1 MSVSASDVRLDDR
14 IAIVGAGQAGARAAE
29 ALRSAGHIGEI
40 NLIGEEPHP
49 PYERPQ
55 LSKEILLDRSAA
67 LASIK
72 DREGWSGLGVSLHTG
87 ASVAECE
94 FANRRL
100 LLANGASVAFDRL
113 VIATGVVARSAPAL
127 ENSAI
132 PVRTLRT
139 IEDALFLREAFTH
152 GARIVLIGGGVI
164 GLETAAAAVK
174 SGCSATV
181 VEAAATLLSRALPAE
196 VAAFLQRQHE
206 AEGVAF
212 RFGVVGERVEDG
224 ALVLSDGSRLP
235 ADCIVVGVGSEPRVA
250 LGAQI
255 GLDCAEGFRVDA
267 YGRTDAP
274 GVFAIG
280 DVAAQWSEQRGRW
293 GRVETWANAQNQAI
307 AVARCMAGQDAPY
320 RDAPWFWT
328 DQYDVNVQVAGDL
341 AGADLVLRGDIASGR
356 FAVLGVQ
363 DGVLSGAVT
372 VNNRKDMAVLRK
384 LATRRVNRADLE
396 NPSFDL
402 RKALV

>member
-1 MSVSASDVRLDDR
+1 MSAQPPVASLDDR
-14 IAIVGAGQAGARAAE
+14 VAIVGAGQAGARAAE
-29 ALRSAGHIGEI
+29 ALRAAGHTGPIH
-40 NLIGEEPHP
+40 LIGEEAHA

-55 LSKEILLDRSAA
+55 LSKEILLDRAA
-67 LASIK
+67 VPASIK
-72 DREGWSGLGVSLHTG
+72 QPDGWRALGV
-87 ASVAECE
+87 E
-94 FANRRL
+94 
-100 LLANGASVAFDRL
+100 LLAGVRVAACDLATRSLALEDGGALAFDRL
-113 VIATGVVARSAPAL
+113 VIATGVAARQAPGLDGAGV
-127 ENSAI
+127 

-139 IEDALFLREAFTH
+139 IEDALFLRDAFTP
-152 GARIVLIGGGVI
+152 GARVVLIGGGVI

-174 SGCSATV
+174 AGCDVTVIEAT
-181 VEAAATLLSRALPAE
+181 ATLLSRALPTE
-196 VAAFLQRQHE
+196 VASFLQRRHE

-212 RFGVVGERVEDG
+212 RFGVVGTRVEAG
-224 ALVLSDGSRLP
+224 HLVLSDGTRLP
-235 ADCIVVGVGSEPRVA
+235 ADCIVVGIGGEPRTA
-250 LGAQI
+250 LGRQI
-255 GLDCAEGFRVDA
+255 GLDCAEGLRVDVW
-267 YGRTDAP
+267 GRTDAP

-280 DVAAQWSEQRGRW
+280 DVAAQWSEQRARW

-307 AVARCMAGQDAPY
+307 AVARSMAGHDAPY

-341 AGADLVLRGDIASGR
+341 AGADLVLRGDVAAGR

-363 DGVLSGAVT
+363 DGVLRGAAT

-384 LATRRVNRADLE
+384 LATRKVNRADLE

>member
-1 MSVSASDVRLDDR
+1 MNSSAPEGRIDDR

-29 ALRSAGHIGEI
+29 ALRAAGHAGEI
-40 NLIGEEPHP
+40 HLIGEEAHP

-67 LASIK
+67 PAHIK
-72 DREGWSGLGVSLHTG
+72 DRESWKALGVSLHTG
-87 ASVAECE
+87 TKVAACDL
-94 FANRRL
+94 ATRRL
-100 LLANGASVAFDRL
+100 ALESGQALAFDRL
-113 VIATGVVARSAPAL
+113 VIATGVEARAAPWL
-127 ENSAI
+127 ENSEI

-139 IEDALFLREAFTH
+139 IQDALLLRDAFIP

-174 SGCSATV
+174 AGCSVTV
-181 VEAAATLLSRALPAE
+181 VEAAATLLSRALPVDIAH
-196 VAAFLQRQHE
+196 FLQRRHE
-206 AEGVAF
+206 SEGVVF
-212 RFGVVGERVEDG
+212 RFGVVGERVEAG

-235 ADCIVVGVGSEPRVA
+235 ADCIVVGIGGAPRIA
-250 LGAQI
+250 LGQQI
-255 GLDCAEGFRVDA
+255 GLDCVDGLRVDA

-274 GVFAIG
+274 CVFAIG

-293 GRVETWANAQNQAI
+293 ARIETWANAQNQAI
-307 AVARCMAGQDAPY
+307 AVARSMAGQDAPY

-341 AGADLVLRGDIASGR
+341 AGADLVVRGDIASGR

-363 DGVLSGAVT
+363 DGVLRGAAT